1 MYKIPRDYYF
11 RENEME
17 KEKGGKIK
25 GIKIRTINY
34 AMIIAAAVL
43 YVVLVYATVQASI
56 KYKRL
61 IEATEDYILCEKD
74 AALVREGSD
83 YLTEQVRLY
92 VVTLEPE
99 YMEAYF
105 TEKNVT
111 RRREQA
117 LEELEEYEGQDPDW
131 LATHLAKCARE
142 RFRDRKEDDITVMVG
157 IVAQN
162 G

>member
-1 MYKIPRDYYF
+1 
-11 RENEME
+11 ME

-105 TEKNVT
+105 TKKDVSASRCPPVFIAT
-111 RRREQA
+111 TCA
-117 LEELEEYEGQDPDW
+117 LW
-131 LATHLAKCARE
+131 R
-142 RFRDRKEDDITVMVG
+142 
-157 IVAQN
+157 
-162 G
+162 